1 MKECYID
8 MHCHILPGVDDGAKD
23 LAETKKMLEI
33 AYAEGIR
40 CIIATPHHH
49 PHRGKA
55 PAEKLRER
63 AKLVREAAHE
73 IDERFRVYLGTE
85 VYFGQDVADKLKEG
99 KILSMNRREYV
110 LVEFPPSQTYSYIGQ
125 GIQQLQFA
133 GYEVILAHVE
143 RYHCIA
149 EDVELAEELYDM
161 GVNLQVNADSITG
174 GSGRKIRKFIR
185 KKGASCSFEKMYLAT
200 VEAYLEKGDRALA
213 LLKESE
219 YPLLRQKAME
229 EGCVCHGEYNQ
240 HNVLMVRKKTA
251 VTSFE
256 HWGFDIQMADLYR
269 FMRKIL
275 EKYNWDVRFGKEML
289 KAYHEIKPVSKEEW
303 INLKIRFSYPEKY
316 WKLANYYYTH
326 RKTWI
331 SVKNTEKLQNLI
343 RQREA
348 WKRYCASFFF

>member
-8 MHCHILPGVDDGAKD
+8 MHCHILPGADDGAKD

-55 PAEKLRER
+55 SVENLRER

-110 LVEFPPSQTYSYIGQ
+110 LVEFPPSQTYSYIRQ

-149 EDVELAEELYDM
+149 ENVELAEELYDISLIYKD
-161 GVNLQVNADSITG
+161 N
-174 GSGRKIRKFIR
+174 
-185 KKGASCSFEKMYLAT
+185 E
-200 VEAYLEKGDRALA
+200 
-213 LLKESE
+213 ES
-219 YPLLRQKAME
+219 
-229 EGCVCHGEYNQ
+229 
-240 HNVLMVRKKTA
+240 
-251 VTSFE
+251 
-256 HWGFDIQMADLYR
+256 
-269 FMRKIL
+269 
-275 EKYNWDVRFGKEML
+275 
-289 KAYHEIKPVSKEEW
+289 
-303 INLKIRFSYPEKY
+303 
-316 WKLANYYYTH
+316 
-326 RKTWI
+326 
-331 SVKNTEKLQNLI
+331 
-343 RQREA
+343 
-348 WKRYCASFFF
+348 

>member
-55 PAEKLRER
+55 PAEKLREK

-85 VYFGQDVADKLKEG
+85 IYFGQDVADKIKEG
-99 KILSMNRREYV
+99 KILSMNRR
-110 LVEFPPSQTYSYIGQ
+110 
-125 GIQQLQFA
+125 GIQQLRFA

-143 RYHCIA
+143 RYHCIT

-174 GSGRKIRKFIR
+174 GSGRKIKKFVEELMNR
-185 KKGASCSFEKMYLAT
+185 DLVFCVGTDAHDTKHRPPKMKKAAAHVEKRY
-200 VEAYLEKGDRALA
+200 
-213 LLKESE
+213 
-219 YPLLRQKAME
+219 
-229 EGCVCHGEYNQ
+229 GEDYTRRIFYSNA
-240 HNVLMVRKKTA
+240 K
-251 VTSFE
+251 S
-256 HWGFDIQMADLYR
+256 
-269 FMRKIL
+269 
-275 EKYNWDVRFGKEML
+275 ML
-289 KAYHEIKPVSKEEW
+289 K
-303 INLKIRFSYPEKY
+303 
-316 WKLANYYYTH
+316 
-326 RKTWI
+326 
-331 SVKNTEKLQNLI
+331 
-343 RQREA
+343 
-348 WKRYCASFFF
+348 KRD

>member
-1 MKECYID
+1 MRKNMRREEKRYNEFIQTYKKPMKKQRIKEYHQMKECYID

-55 PAEKLRER
+55 PAEKLREK

-110 LVEFPPSQTYSYIGQ
+110 LVEFPPSQTYSYIRQ

-174 GSGRKIRKFIR
+174 GSGRKIRKFIEELMNR
-185 KKGASCSFEKMYLAT
+185 DMVFCVGTDAHDTKHRPPKMKKAAAHVEKRY
-200 VEAYLEKGDRALA
+200 
-213 LLKESE
+213 
-219 YPLLRQKAME
+219 
-229 EGCVCHGEYNQ
+229 GEDYTRRIFYSNA
-240 HNVLMVRKKTA
+240 K
-251 VTSFE
+251 S
-256 HWGFDIQMADLYR
+256 
-269 FMRKIL
+269 
-275 EKYNWDVRFGKEML
+275 ML
-289 KAYHEIKPVSKEEW
+289 K
-303 INLKIRFSYPEKY
+303 
-316 WKLANYYYTH
+316 
-326 RKTWI
+326 
-331 SVKNTEKLQNLI
+331 
-343 RQREA
+343 
-348 WKRYCASFFF
+348 KRD